1 MSLST
6 ESYNQFIS
14 SIESSDSI
22 EAIERMAQISQMRR
36 RSPGIPIFTKG
47 SNESSASSISSE
59 SSAKSITPSALDLKS
74 AFYQKGFDNRQF
86 DSSTDFDNI
95 IDHGYSGDLCERMST
110 LKLTLTPEVLR
121 R

>member
-1 MSLST
+1 MSLYT
-6 ESYNQFIS
+6 ESYNQYVS
-14 SIESSDSI
+14 SIESCDSI

-36 RSPGIPIFTKG
+36 RSPGIPICTKE

-74 AFYQKGFDNRQF
+74 ALYQKGFDNRQF
-86 DSSTDFDNI
+86 DTSIEFDNI
-95 IDHGYSGDLCERMST
+95 IDHGYISDIGERMST